1 MLRKWNEFKLYLRER
16 LRLTSRIEVTY
27 PGKYMVKR
35 RKYDDFITTKN
46 FENKLELKSKKDVE
60 KSNNTPDINSLSLNE
75 LEQYR
80 KDLKQSD
87 LEFKKLDISKK
98 ILIEG
103 VQ

>member
-16 LRLTSRIEVTY
+16 LRLTSRVEVTY